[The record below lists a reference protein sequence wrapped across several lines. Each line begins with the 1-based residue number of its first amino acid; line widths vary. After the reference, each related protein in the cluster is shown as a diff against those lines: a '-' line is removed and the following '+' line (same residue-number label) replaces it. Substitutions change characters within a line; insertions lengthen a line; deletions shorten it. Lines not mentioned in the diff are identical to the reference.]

1 MQEVFLILKKAV
13 EYISERITVKPN
25 IAIVLGSGLGALAKK
40 IDIDTEIN
48 YSEIEGFPVSTV
60 SGHSGKFIFGRLGG
74 VDVVC
79 MQGRVHFYE
88 GYSMEQ
94 VVMPIRV
101 MGMLGAKAVILTN
114 AAGGIADGFNAGD
127 LMLITDQIAAFVK
140 NPLIGANIDELGLR
154 FPDMSE
160 VYSERLRDVCQSTA
174 NELGINLKKG
184 IYIQLSGPSYETPAE
199 IKMCKILGASAVG
212 MSTACEAIAAR
223 HMGMDVLGVS
233 LITNLAAGIQ
243 KTKLSHSEVKAA
255 ADEAE
260 PKFGTLIEKTVKR
273 IGEMYVR

>member
-13 EYISERITVKPN
+13 EYISERITVKPD

-40 IDIDTEIN
+40 IDIDTEIA

-60 SGHSGKFIFGRLGG
+60 SGHNGKFIFGRLGG

-260 PKFGTLIEKTVKR
+260 PKFGTLIEKTVKH